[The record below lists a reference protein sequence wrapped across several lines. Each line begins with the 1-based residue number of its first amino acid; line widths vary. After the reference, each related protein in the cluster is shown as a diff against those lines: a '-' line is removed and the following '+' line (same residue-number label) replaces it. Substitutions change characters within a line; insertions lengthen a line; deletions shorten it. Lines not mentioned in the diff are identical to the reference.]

1 MLSVVVIDAIVELL
15 LWGERLVDGVHE
27 AGETLQV
34 RGAFHHA
41 FSANAQIFGMLEE
54 NVSGTGQITEHLL
67 LEVRKVTNIAETEY
81 RHLRCVGHDDVA
93 MRVS

>member
-1 MLSVVVIDAIVELL
+1 MLSVVVIDAIAELL
-15 LWGERLVDGVHE
+15 VWGERLVDGVHE
-27 AGETLQV
+27 TGETLQV

-41 FSANAQIFGMLEE
+41 FSASAQIFGMLEE
-54 NVSGTGQITEHLL
+54 NVSGAGQITEHLL
-67 LEVRKVTNIAETEY
+67 LEGRNVTNIAETEC